1 MNFKD
6 KLQEAYEAG
15 YRKALNEQVPFGGK
29 RMPQPP
35 VVPPVTP
42 DTETETGLGGDAV
55 NLPSDLPQWIIDL
68 VREQTGQGP
77 RKIIKRYLKGKG
89 LPKELRPQ
97 LSKAQRI
104 KLLELIRS
112 MYSDLQDE
120 WWFGT
125 ITGIMLKWFT
135 GQPLTFLEKQILKIA
150 GVDFGKLVED
160 GMEIIDD
167 YLEEI
172 LDNP

>member
-6 KLQEAYEAG
+6 KLQEAYKAG
-15 YRKALNEQVPFGGK
+15 YRQALNEQVPFRGK
-29 RMPQPP
+29 RIPPP

-42 DTETETGLGGDAV
+42 DTETEPGLGGDAV
-55 NLPSDLPQWIIDL
+55 NLPSDIPQWIIDL
-68 VREQTGQGP
+68 IRGQTGQGP

-97 LSKAQRI
+97 LSKAERR

-112 MYSDLQDE
+112 MYPDLQDK

-125 ITGIMLKWFT
+125 ITGIMLKWMI
-135 GQPLTFLEKQILKIA
+135 GEPLTFLERQILKTI
-150 GVDFGKLVED
+150 GIDFGELVD
-160 GMEIIDD
+160 T
-167 YLEEI
+167 LLPQ
-172 LDNP
+172 LDEFLRDLFGNP